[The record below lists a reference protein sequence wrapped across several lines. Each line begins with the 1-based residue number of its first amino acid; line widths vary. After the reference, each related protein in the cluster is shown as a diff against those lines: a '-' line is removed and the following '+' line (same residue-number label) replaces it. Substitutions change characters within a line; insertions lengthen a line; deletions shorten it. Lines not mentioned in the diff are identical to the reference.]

1 MLLVEKSS
9 VQNADVKALNDRING
24 LEALVLSLSQ
34 ENSNLNKE
42 VSELKE
48 SAEFSYR
55 LLNQDQNK
63 GSGGTS
69 HNSAAKISARV

>member
-9 VQNADVKALNDRING
+9 VQNADIKALNDRING

-34 ENSNLNKE
+34 ENSSLNKE

-48 SAEFSYR
+48 SAEFSYK
-55 LLNQDQNK
+55 LLNQDQSK
-63 GSGGTS
+63 SSGGT
-69 HNSAAKISARV
+69 HNIAAKISARV